1 MPIFEFR
8 CRDCSNQFESL
19 VRGTTLAPCPSCQS
33 ENVEK
38 LLSAFAV
45 SGDGTRDKALRA
57 AKARDR
63 KQSVENFHRDR
74 EIITEH
80 HDKDDH
86 H

>member
-1 MPIFEFR
+1 M
-8 CRDCSNQFESL
+8 
-19 VRGTTLAPCPSCQS
+19 APCPACHS

-38 LLSAFAV
+38 LLSSFAV

-57 AKARDR
+57 ARARDR
-63 KQSVENFHRDR
+63 KQAVENFHRDR